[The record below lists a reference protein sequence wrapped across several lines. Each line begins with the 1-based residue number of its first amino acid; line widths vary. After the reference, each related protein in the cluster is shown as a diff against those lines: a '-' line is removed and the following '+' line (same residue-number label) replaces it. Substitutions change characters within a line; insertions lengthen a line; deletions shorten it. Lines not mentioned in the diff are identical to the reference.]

1 MDWLPNM
8 LAPLPHVPSDNY
20 GARILACIA
29 LGLAIFCALWLYGAI
44 AHRDPIYPTYVLPL
58 ADYARDARP
67 QSRSPDM
74 ASPAVAYAN
83 ADVPTALPTAM
94 ASKQVDR
101 PLNRTTAAKAV
112 KTAAMKI
119 RKPVRIAKKRRPAEG
134 REVYAQ
140 APAFNF
146 FPFGRF

>member
-1 MDWLPNM
+1 MDWLPNI

-29 LGLAIFCALWLYGAI
+29 LGLAISCALWLYDAV
-44 AHRDPIYPTYVLPL
+44 AHRDPPYPTYVLPL
-58 ADYARDARP
+58 ANYATDSQP

-74 ASPAVAYAN
+74 TSPAVAYAN
-83 ADVPTALPTAM
+83 ADVPMAIPSAM
-94 ASKQVDR
+94 ATKKIDR
-101 PLNRTTAAKAV
+101 SLNRTAAAKAV

-119 RKPVRIAKKRRPAEG
+119 RKPVRIAKKRQSAEG

-146 FPFGRF
+146 SPFGRF

>member
-1 MDWLPNM
+1 M
-8 LAPLPHVPSDNY
+8 
-20 GARILACIA
+20 ARLLTAILYTR
-29 LGLAIFCALWLYGAI
+29 LTFYPW
-44 AHRDPIYPTYVLPL
+44 PIMPEI
-58 ADYARDARP
+58 ARP

-94 ASKQVDR
+94 ASKQIDR
-101 PLNRTTAAKAV
+101 PLNRTAAAKAV

-119 RKPVRIAKKRRPAEG
+119 RKPVRIAKKRQPAEG

-140 APAFNF
+140 APAFIF
-146 FPFGRF
+146 SPFGRF

>member
-29 LGLAIFCALWLYGAI
+29 LGLAISCALWLYDAV
-44 AHRDPIYPTYVLPL
+44 AHRDPPYPTYVLPV
-58 ADYARDARP
+58 ANYATDSQP

-74 ASPAVAYAN
+74 TSPAVAYAN
-83 ADVPTALPTAM
+83 ADVPMAIPSAM
-94 ASKQVDR
+94 ATKQIDR
-101 PLNRTTAAKAV
+101 PLNRTATAKVV

-119 RKPVRIAKKRRPAEG
+119 RKPVRIAKKRQSAEG

-146 FPFGRF
+146 SPFGRF

>member
-29 LGLAIFCALWLYGAI
+29 LGLAISCALWLYGAV
-44 AHRDPIYPTYVLPL
+44 AHRDPPYPTYVLPL
-58 ADYARDARP
+58 ANYATDSQP

-74 ASPAVAYAN
+74 TSPAVAYAN
-83 ADVPTALPTAM
+83 ADVPMAIPSAM
-94 ASKQVDR
+94 ATKQIDR
-101 PLNRTTAAKAV
+101 PLNRTATAKVV

-146 FPFGRF
+146 SPFGRF

>member
-1 MDWLPNM
+1 M

-29 LGLAIFCALWLYGAI
+29 LGLAISCALWLYDAV
-44 AHRDPIYPTYVLPL
+44 AHRDPPYPTYVLPL
-58 ADYARDARP
+58 ANYATDSQP

-74 ASPAVAYAN
+74 TSPAVAYAN
-83 ADVPTALPTAM
+83 ADVPMAIPSAM
-94 ASKQVDR
+94 ATKQIDR
-101 PLNRTTAAKAV
+101 PLNRTATAKVV

-119 RKPVRIAKKRRPAEG
+119 RKPVRIAKKRQPAEG

-140 APAFNF
+140 APAFIF
-146 FPFGRF
+146 SPFGRF